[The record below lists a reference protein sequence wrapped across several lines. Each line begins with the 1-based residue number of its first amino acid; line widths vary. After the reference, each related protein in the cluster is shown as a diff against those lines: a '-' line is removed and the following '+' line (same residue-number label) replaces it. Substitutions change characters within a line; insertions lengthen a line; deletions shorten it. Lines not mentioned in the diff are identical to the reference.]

1 MASIILDE
9 CIDTNSVLQVELEE
23 VRIELSVKE
32 AELEET
38 HSEMEALRD
47 ELKVK
52 EDELKAKEDELN
64 LKAAELV
71 QKQTELGERQ
81 VELVR
86 KQTELGEKQVELEA
100 SQAEKEATQAELE
113 TATVTMRHKESELE
127 ARQTQLEEAIK
138 QRASDASSMPAAY
151 DAATGGR
158 TPMLH
163 RGLRRCG
170 IVDEHAESAR
180 TGEWWQEDT
189 QCGRCGMD
197 GERVLSAIVARRLGQ
212 QISEQLGLSELLWP
226 TTPCCNTLLPTSIDG
241 CCTVN
246 CSSGCQGCF
255 YASVL
260 KHG

>member
-138 QRASDASSMPAAY
+138 QVRSLTTCSMCSLESEGEEMIRCGSGHPMHRACLRRMMRLPEGVPRCCIEGCADAESLTNMLSLLEQEN
-151 DAATGGR
+151 GGR
-158 TPMLH
+158 RTLS
-163 RGLRRCG
+163 
-170 IVDEHAESAR
+170 VDVVAW
-180 TGEWWQEDT
+180 TGSE
-189 QCGRCGMD
+189 CC
-197 GERVLSAIVARRLGQ
+197 RRLWHVVWGNR
-212 QISEQLGLSELLWP
+212 SP
-226 TTPCCNTLLPTSIDG
+226 
-241 CCTVN
+241 
-246 CSSGCQGCF
+246 SSL
-255 YASVL
+255 V
-260 KHG
+260 